1 MTNIIDIDYL
11 VDSMEELCRP
21 APVTVEQANSCKST
35 IIWGLNQSYNTL
47 ASASLICRQNY
58 IERVNRIISMYQFP
72 SLLVYTRIN
81 EFPYLFDAIAA
92 TDNRLTYMG
101 QIRSSEE
108 LLNVIMIKN
117 IDNNLSDAI
126 IRLINYMDN
135 LISDVSFDILYKG
148 DSNIL
153 ELALIGLTQLI
164 PTNVSEYVFST
175 MFDDYECDLMSEC
188 DYDYALDAYE
198 PKHDMSDDD
207 YYTYNAGSVSILL
220 NSRKF
225 MYDAWRN
232 SFVVGDPISRDLIY
246 KGLATFGVAFVENAG
261 EHVLI
266 TPSEKET
273 LLLDYREQMYIDCN
287 DAILRNYL
295 NTLCRHAREE
305 VLRSIN
311 DDIKIKTFTLIVKTF
326 QFIIKIG
333 REAGKK

>member
-47 ASASLICRQNY
+47 ASASLMCRQNY
-58 IERVNRIISMYQFP
+58 IERVNRVISMYQFP
-72 SLLVYTRIN
+72 SLLVYTRFN
-81 EFPYLFDAIAA
+81 EFPYLFDAIVA

-188 DYDYALDAYE
+188 DYNYVVDMYDSNDAMNE
-198 PKHDMSDDD
+198 DDI
-207 YYTYNAGSVSILL
+207 NAYFTNSAPILSG
-220 NSRKF
+220 SRKF

-232 SFVVGDPISRDLIY
+232 SFVVGDPISRDLIH
-246 KGLATFGVAFVENAG
+246 KGLTGFGTAFVENLKRYA
-261 EHVLI
+261 VV
-266 TPSEKET
+266 TPSESDT
-273 LLLDYREQMYIDCN
+273 LTLDYREQMYIDCN

-295 NTLCRHAREE
+295 STLCRHAREE